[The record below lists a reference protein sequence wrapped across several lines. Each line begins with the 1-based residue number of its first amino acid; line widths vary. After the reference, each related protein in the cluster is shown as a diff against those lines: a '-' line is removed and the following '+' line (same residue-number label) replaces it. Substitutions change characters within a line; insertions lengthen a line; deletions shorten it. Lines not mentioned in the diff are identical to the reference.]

1 MYRALREGSLEDAAL
16 SKTRI
21 DVARDVAERAVAD
34 GVHPAVVVLVARHG
48 VIALHEAFG
57 SIGPDAGDAPL
68 PCDALFPLA
77 SLQKPITAT
86 ALMVLVEQ
94 GRVGLTRP
102 VREYIPEFDGD
113 GKDQVYVHHLLT
125 HTSGLSMPPDT
136 EQFQTEVGRRLAL
149 PPRNA
154 ALHPLVDAALQV
166 AYERPLRAPTGQEMR
181 YDMLNY
187 ELLGEIVRRV
197 AGRPLQDFVRE
208 VVFDPLGMRDS
219 HISVPTEVRERCV
232 RLAAWPDSMFDVASG
247 SGLGTYATALD
258 AARFGQAFLDGG
270 CGVDGRI
277 LGSVTVRE
285 MTKNQIPGIPG
296 ALLEEWHREASWG
309 YGWGIACH
317 EKWEYFPTH
326 TPGTFLHGGASGVY
340 LWCDPTHDLVGVWFA
355 AGKAVY
361 STDTLLE
368 NTDLF
373 VNAVSA
379 AIL

>member
-1 MYRALREGSLEDAAL
+1 MYRALREGSSEDAAL

-21 DVARDVAERAVAD
+21 DVARDVAARAVAD

-48 VIALHEAFG
+48 VIALYEAFG
-57 SIGPDAGDAPL
+57 RLGPEPDDPAL
-68 PCDALFPLA
+68 PRDALFPLA

-86 ALMVLVEQ
+86 TVMTLVEE

-113 GKDQVYVHHLLT
+113 GREKVYVHHLLT
-125 HTSGLSMPPDT
+125 HTSGLYAQDLEEFGSEMA
-136 EQFQTEVGRRLAL
+136 RRLAV

-154 ALHPLVDAALQV
+154 ALHPMVDAMLQI
-166 AYERPLRAPTGQEMR
+166 AYEGPLRGRTGDEMR
-181 YDMLNY
+181 YDQLNY

-197 AGRPLQDFVRE
+197 GGRPLQDFVRE
-208 VVFDPLGMRDS
+208 RVFEPLGMRDS
-219 HISVPTEVRERCV
+219 YLTVPPEVRERCV
-232 RLAAWPDSMFDVASG
+232 RLAAWPDPMFDVAAG
-247 SGLGTYATALD
+247 GGAGAYATALD
-258 AARFGQAFLDGG
+258 AAVFGQAFLDGG
-270 CGVDGRI
+270 CGVNGRM
-277 LGSVTVRE
+277 LGPATVRE
-285 MTKNQIPGIPG
+285 MTKNQIPGVPG

-340 LWCDPTHDLVGVWFA
+340 LWCDPVHDLVGVWFA
-355 AGKAVY
+355 AGKAVLAAD
-361 STDTLLE
+361 SLLE

-373 VNAVSA
+373 VNAVTA